1 MCAHRPR
8 KGLENSKR
16 NNIIMMLIS
25 FGTRPEYIK
34 IKPLLTE
41 FDGKIPYALLFTGQH
56 TSLLKKVIST
66 TDVRQLQIE
75 DGENRLDS
83 IVASIMNSGHVFNK
97 ITRVM
102 VQGDT
107 TSAFAVALA
116 AFHRKLTIIHLEA
129 GLRTG
134 DLMHPYPEEFNRQAI
149 SRLANIHLCPTDL
162 SAYNLR
168 RENLTS
174 NVHIVGNTVLDN
186 LKDIKSS
193 YGNTILVTMHRR
205 ENHAMMD
212 KWFYELEALAVQ
224 YPQYEFIIPLHP
236 NPNVQQYKHIFK
248 KVRVIDP
255 VGHQEFVRMIA
266 NCRFIITDS
275 GGIQEEASFL
285 GKKCIVCRQI
295 TERVEGMGLFSFM
308 CPGPSELKELFK
320 WLDDDDK
327 FKASPDEACPYGD
340 GNSSKK
346 IAQIL
351 REEADV

>member
-1 MCAHRPR
+1 
-8 KGLENSKR
+8 
-16 NNIIMMLIS
+16 MMLVS

-34 IKPLLTE
+34 IKPLLVE

-56 TSLLKKVIST
+56 TSLLKDVIAT

-83 IVASIMNSGHVFNK
+83 IVASIMNSNHAFNK
-97 ITRVM
+97 ITSVM

-116 AFHRKLTIIHLEA
+116 AFHRKLSIIHLEA

-149 SRLANIHLCPTDL
+149 SRMANIHLCPTEL

-168 RENLTS
+168 HENITS
-174 NVHIVGNTVLDN
+174 NVHVVGNTVLDN
-186 LKDIKSS
+186 LKGVKSS
-193 YGNTILVTMHRR
+193 YGNTILVTLHRR
-205 ENHAMMD
+205 ENHELMD
-212 KWFYELEALAVQ
+212 KWFNELERLASE

-236 NPNVQQYKHIFK
+236 NPNVQQYKHIFS

-255 VGHQEFVRMIA
+255 VGHKEFVRMIA

-295 TERVEGMGLFSFM
+295 TERVEGMGIFSFM
-308 CPGPSELKELFK
+308 CPKPTDLAELFR
-320 WLDDDDK
+320 WLEEDKK
-327 FKASPDEACPYGD
+327 FKVTPDEICPYGD

-346 IAQIL
+346 IADIL
-351 REEADV
+351 LKVKL